1 MSKRIYIIISCP
13 TVLLIFDLD
22 GTIVDSWEEVVFIF
36 SRVFERR
43 GLKLDV
49 EKLRMAVGYPLP
61 KVIEK
66 VTGFNDRSLENEIK
80 EEFYSLNPRKIRMF
94 PGVDKVLRYPSKK
107 AVLTSKRRK
116 GAIWDLKLLG
126 IEHLFSIIV
135 AVEDLNHPKPHP
147 EGILKII
154 DMLDYDSKDV
164 YYIGDTEVDILT
176 AKNAGVKSIAVT
188 WGFRTREFLEKYDPD
203 YIVDSPEGILK
214 IIKKQ

>member
-36 SRVFERR
+36 NRVFERR
-43 GLKLDV
+43 GLKLDL

-80 EEFYSLNPRKIRMF
+80 EEFFSLNPRKIRMF
-94 PGVDKVLRYPSKK
+94 PGIDEVLQYPSKK

-154 DMLDYDSKDV
+154 DMLNYDSKDV

-203 YIVDSPEGILK
+203 YIVDSPEEILK